1 MKVWRVDVLYF
12 STRRAP
18 TKLGRPVRFFGATSL
33 PFEGG
38 NGEMYI
44 LKQFLCGAAV
54 VCLTFPVWAHAESMD
69 LDVSQPTMVGTTQ
82 LQPGDYILKVEDNA
96 TQIQVER
103 DGAVVAEV
111 ACHWTQLPQK
121 PTTSQ
126 VLMTSDRVTEVDFRG
141 KTEAVTIG

>member
-1 MKVWRVDVLYF
+1 
-12 STRRAP
+12 
-18 TKLGRPVRFFGATSL
+18 
-33 PFEGG
+33 
-38 NGEMYI
+38 
-44 LKQFLCGAAV
+44 
-54 VCLTFPVWAHAESMD
+54 MD